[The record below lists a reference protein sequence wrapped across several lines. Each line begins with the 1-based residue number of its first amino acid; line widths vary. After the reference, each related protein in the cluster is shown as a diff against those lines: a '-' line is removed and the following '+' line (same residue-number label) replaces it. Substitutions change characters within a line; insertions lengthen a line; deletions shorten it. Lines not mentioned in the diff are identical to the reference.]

1 MNQLGTLRAY
11 LFSDMLNVPSDQQGR
26 LVGLLEPISEIPGL
40 VLSAVFGAAS
50 DKVGRRTIYGLGF
63 FFLAVSFFLFPFA
76 KVGVS
81 LFGLTILAALGTTC
95 ISTMLAAVIAEYP
108 AERARGKLV
117 GICFFLNGIGVATL
131 VISMSRLPATFVASG
146 ATPFDAGKYTY
157 WTAAALCLIPLVVV
171 ALGLAR
177 PPRGSSATD
186 DSGPRPGLLGTL
198 ATGVRAARDKRIR
211 LAYLS
216 AAVTRASLSIVSGF
230 FFLWLTNEGREQGM
244 TTAEATAQAG
254 KYFAAI
260 QGTATIW
267 AVIVIFFIDRF
278 DRTLAMAIGAGL
290 ACASYT
296 TMGLVDNPFQPAMFA
311 AAVFLGIGE
320 MSGVLASQS
329 LIGQV
334 APEQGRG
341 AVIGVFTLA
350 GSVGIMVA
358 SYTGGYLFDIWR
370 YSAPYLVMGVTS
382 GILCLMA
389 IYTYRTTR

>member
-1 MNQLGTLRAY
+1 
-11 LFSDMLNVPSDQQGR
+11 
-26 LVGLLEPISEIPGL
+26 
-40 VLSAVFGAAS
+40 
-50 DKVGRRTIYGLGF
+50 
-63 FFLAVSFFLFPFA
+63 
-76 KVGVS
+76 
-81 LFGLTILAALGTTC
+81 
-95 ISTMLAAVIAEYP
+95 
-108 AERARGKLV
+108 
-117 GICFFLNGIGVATL
+117 
-131 VISMSRLPATFVASG
+131 
-146 ATPFDAGKYTY
+146 
-157 WTAAALCLIPLVVV
+157 V

-177 PPRGSSATD
+177 PQRADAGAD
-186 DSGPRPGLLGTL
+186 DSGPRPGILGTL
-198 ATGVRAARDKRIR
+198 AIGVRAARDKRVR
-211 LAYLS
+211 LAYFS

-230 FFLWLTNEGREQGM
+230 FFLWLTNAGRDQGM
-244 TTAEATAQAG
+244 TTAEAYAEAG

-260 QGTATIW
+260 QATATLW
-267 AVIVIFFIDRF
+267 AVLVIFFIDRF

-311 AAVFLGIGE
+311 AAIFLGIGE

-341 AVIGVFTLA
+341 AVIGIFTLA

-358 SYTGGYLFDIWR
+358 SFTGGYLFDIWR

-389 IYTYRTTR
+389 IYTYRTTRE